1 MDAPFDGVVAT
12 QAIRAKGP
20 TEKQLF
26 GYNQQTLLSAINQ
39 VFDYIIDEFPQPFVM
54 IQIARG
60 RSSADTLQDIHYILD
75 KLTDSGCKY
84 EIKTGYRSSDY
95 FKIPKDSEQEFVFVN
110 IGMFA
115 RLTNVHQMLPGTAC
129 NPITTIDLD
138 MNDEQRLIIFNKRNH
153 DDAKNILNHFSSQF
167 QNIILLGMT
176 DQMPFVTPD
185 QYPAIEMQ
193 RLIHLVLTS

>member
-60 RSSADTLQDIHYILD
+60 RSSADTLQDIHHIVD
-75 KLTDSGCKY
+75 KLTDSGGKY

-95 FKIPKDSEQEFVFVN
+95 FKIPKDSEQEFV
-110 IGMFA
+110 
-115 RLTNVHQMLPGTAC
+115 
-129 NPITTIDLD
+129 
-138 MNDEQRLIIFNKRNH
+138 
-153 DDAKNILNHFSSQF
+153 
-167 QNIILLGMT
+167 
-176 DQMPFVTPD
+176 
-185 QYPAIEMQ
+185 
-193 RLIHLVLTS
+193 